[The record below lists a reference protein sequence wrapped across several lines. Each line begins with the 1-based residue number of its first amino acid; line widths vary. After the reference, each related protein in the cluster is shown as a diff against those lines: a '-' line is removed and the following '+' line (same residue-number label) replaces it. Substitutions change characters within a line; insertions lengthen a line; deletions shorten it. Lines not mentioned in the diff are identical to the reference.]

1 MKKTILLLL
10 LCFFIHRLP
19 SNAIGTIE
27 QVNNRQ
33 YILFNPKNP
42 RSAPLVIA
50 LHGGGGN
57 PLQME
62 KVGFNR
68 LAMQNNFVVVY
79 PKGVDKHWNDGRKDF
94 ATASTANDV
103 EFISNIIDKLIRDGI
118 ANPQKIFVT
127 GISNGGIMTYRIGC
141 ELSNKV
147 RAIAAVSANMSV
159 DLKCR
164 PSKSLPILIINGTA
178 DKLMP
183 WNGGE
188 VESQGEGRGEVI
200 STKNT
205 VGFWTRINNCR
216 EYQDTVRLPDKY
228 PGDETNVI
236 IHNWNKCSQP
246 VVLYEVRGGG
256 HGWPGQNF
264 RFRENGL
271 LDKLIGPVTQEIH
284 AEEEIWRFFERI
296 D

>member
-10 LCFFIHRLP
+10 LCFFIQRLP

-33 YILFNPKNP
+33 YILFNPKKL

-79 PKGVDKHWNDGRKDF
+79 PKGIDKHWNDGRKDF
-94 ATASTANDV
+94 AMASNTNDV
-103 EFISNIIDKLIRDGI
+103 EFISNIIDKLVQEGI

-127 GISNGGIMTYRIGC
+127 GLSNGGMMTYRIGC
-141 ELSNKV
+141 ELSNKIK
-147 RAIAAVSANMSV
+147 AIAAVSANMPV
-159 DLKCR
+159 DLKCK
-164 PSKSLPILIINGTA
+164 PSKLLPILIINGTA
-178 DKLMP
+178 DKIMP

-188 VESQGEGRGEVI
+188 VGKSKGKVI
-200 STKNT
+200 STKDT
-205 VGFWTRINNCR
+205 VDFWKRINNCST
-216 EYQDTVRLPDKY
+216 YQDLVSLPDKY
-228 PGDETNVI
+228 PNDKTNVI
-236 IHNWNKCSQP
+236 IHSWNKCSQK

-256 HGWPGQNF
+256 HGWPGRDSGF
-264 RFRENGL
+264 RKKDGL
-271 LDKLIGPVTQEIH
+271 LDKLIGSITQEIH